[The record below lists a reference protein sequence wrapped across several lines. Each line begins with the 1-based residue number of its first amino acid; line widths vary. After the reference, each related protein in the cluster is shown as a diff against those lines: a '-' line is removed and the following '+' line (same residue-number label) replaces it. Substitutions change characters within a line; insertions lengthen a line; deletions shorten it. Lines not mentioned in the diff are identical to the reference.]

1 MQIVIS
7 HVKKRQNCIFALE
20 KSVYKLYN
28 IQKRT
33 GNHNILCVT
42 RFVLIPEKCIAFW
55 SIHFHKTHNRE
66 TGCLVQPVLRV
77 SGRFLRL
84 LTAWCVWI
92 EAATACRDVA
102 GEGNGLIPSATLR
115 EWRIGSFRFD
125 VCAGGRFLRLLTA
138 QCVRIEAA
146 TACRDVADVGN
157 GLIPSATF
165 MFG

>member
-1 MQIVIS
+1 
-7 HVKKRQNCIFALE
+7 
-20 KSVYKLYN
+20 
-28 IQKRT
+28 
-33 GNHNILCVT
+33 
-42 RFVLIPEKCIAFW
+42 
-55 SIHFHKTHNRE
+55 
-66 TGCLVQPVLRV
+66 VQPVLRV

-84 LTAWCVWI
+84 LTAWCARI

-138 QCVRIEAA
+138 WRARIEAATACRDVADVGNGLIPSATLREWRISSFRFDVCAGGRFLRLLTAWRARIEAA